1 MKGAYVLEC
10 NKFLVSVGVL
20 TENHKKNY
28 DKVLL
33 KKY

>member
-20 TENHKKNY
+20 TENHKK
-28 DKVLL
+28 KIMI
-33 KKY
+33 KYY